1 MTDNEY
7 LKELQEKREHVIKF
21 LEPKM
26 KAFGID
32 DWDYIVKDNLQR
44 ETLRIGNIFIATSM
58 DSDSAIEKE
67 LIGYLFVKV
76 WLHGR
81 SLPFKT
87 QTTNRICQYWI
98 DEKRCIE
105 NGFIEKSKITYEDS
119 GARE

>member
-26 KAFGID
+26 KAFGIE

-76 WLHGR
+76 WLHTR

-87 QTTNRICQYWI
+87 QTTNKICQYWI

-105 NGFIEKSKITYEDS
+105 NGFIEKPKITYEDS

>member
-7 LKELQEKREHVIKF
+7 LKGLQEKREHVIKF

-58 DSDSAIEKE
+58 NSDSAIEKE
-67 LIGYLFVKV
+67 LIGYLFVAV

-105 NGFIEKSKITYEDS
+105 NGFIEKPKITYEDS

>member
-105 NGFIEKSKITYEDS
+105 NGFIEKPKITYEDS

>member
-67 LIGYLFVKV
+67 LIGYLFVKA